1 VRKLKF
7 IAALIWSLTI
17 LVVCLLNTKNISKLN
32 IPFLGYD
39 KMVHAGIHFVLT
51 VLWLLYLE
59 TICKLS
65 TKIYLSVGLLLL
77 CYGVLI
83 EILQETLTKDRSADL
98 FDVIANTVG
107 IILAIQ
113 TFLIFRRFKKI

>member
-1 VRKLKF
+1 
-7 IAALIWSLTI
+7 
-17 LVVCLLNTKNISKLN
+17 
-32 IPFLGYD
+32 
-39 KMVHAGIHFVLT
+39 
-51 VLWLLYLE
+51 
-59 TICKLS
+59 
-65 TKIYLSVGLLLL
+65 LL